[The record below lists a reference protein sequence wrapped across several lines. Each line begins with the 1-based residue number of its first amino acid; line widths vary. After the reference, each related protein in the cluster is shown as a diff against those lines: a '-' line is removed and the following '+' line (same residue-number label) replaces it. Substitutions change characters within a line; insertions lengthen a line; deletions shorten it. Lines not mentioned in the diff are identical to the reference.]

1 MKRSL
6 IFILLCLFSSALKA
20 QDLTK
25 FADSLMKVY
34 QIPELGFAVLKAD
47 TILEMKTLG
56 YHRNDLENETN
67 KAIPSDYF
75 HLGSN
80 TKAITGFIAA
90 WLVEHKKLLWT
101 TKFFD
106 LFPELKKSSNPA
118 YLEITLADLLS
129 HRANI
134 QPFLNGEDFKK
145 LPLFEGNV
153 ASRRKLFAAW
163 LLKQAPVQVDAV
175 PYHYSNAGYS
185 VATLMLEKVSG
196 KTWEELVEEVIH
208 QQLKLNYRMGW
219 PNLKDPNQPW
229 GHWMDNAVLVP
240 VKPDVNYKLALVEP
254 AGDISMPLPD
264 YAKFIQMNLQGLT
277 GKDNF
282 LKAET
287 YKYLHFGI
295 KDYSIGWIN
304 TNTDQVQVSDHTGSA
319 GTFFSYAFLYASKNT
334 AYIILIN
341 NGTPKGEEGL
351 FKFLDAMVQKY
362 NFSN

>member
-1 MKRSL
+1 VC
-6 IFILLCLFSSALKA
+6 LLSSTLKA

-25 FADSLMKVY
+25 VGDSLMRVY

-56 YHRNDLENETN
+56 HHRNDLIDQSN
-67 KAIPSDYF
+67 KANLSDYL

-90 WLVEHKKLLWT
+90 WLVERKKLMWT

-106 LFPELKKSSNPA
+106 LFPELKKGSNPA
-118 YLEITLADLLS
+118 YLDITLADLLS
-129 HRANI
+129 HRARV
-134 QPFLNGEDFKK
+134 QPFLKGEDFEK
-145 LPLFEGNV
+145 LPSFKGAVSE
-153 ASRRKLFAAW
+153 RRKAFVGW
-163 LLKQAPVQVDAV
+163 LLKQTPVAEDAE

-185 VATLMLEKVSG
+185 IATLMLEKVSN
-196 KTWEELVEEVIH
+196 KTWEELVEEVLH
-208 QQLKLNYRMGW
+208 KQLKLNYKMGW
-219 PNLKDPNQPW
+219 PNLKDANQPW
-229 GHWMDNAVLVP
+229 GHWIEGGVLVP

-254 AGDISMPLPD
+254 AGDISMPILD

-277 GKDNF
+277 GKDNY
-282 LKAET
+282 LKSET
-287 YKYLHFGI
+287 YRYLHFGI

-304 TNTDQVQVSDHTGSA
+304 TTTDQVQVSDHTGSA

-362 NFSN
+362 N